1 MITGVVTPGRDATI
15 ALDVRSANAQQATV
29 TAIVDTG
36 FTGYLTLPTA
46 LMASLAFPR
55 IGVRPATLA
64 DGSQV
69 NLEIYDATLLWDG
82 QILNILALAA
92 GGDPLVGMALLYGHT
107 LTIQVVDGGGVTIE
121 ALP

>member
-1 MITGVVTPGRDATI
+1 MITGVVTPGHEATI
-15 ALDVRSANAQQATV
+15 PLEVRGAHAQQTTV
-29 TAIVDTG
+29 AAVIDTG

-46 LMASLAFPR
+46 LMASMAFPR

-69 NLEIYDATLLWDG
+69 NLEIYEATVLWDG
-82 QILNILALAA
+82 QVRDILALAA
-92 GGDPLVGMALLYGHT
+92 DGDPLVGMALLYGHT
-107 LTIQVVDGGGVTIE
+107 LTIQVVDGGDVTIE